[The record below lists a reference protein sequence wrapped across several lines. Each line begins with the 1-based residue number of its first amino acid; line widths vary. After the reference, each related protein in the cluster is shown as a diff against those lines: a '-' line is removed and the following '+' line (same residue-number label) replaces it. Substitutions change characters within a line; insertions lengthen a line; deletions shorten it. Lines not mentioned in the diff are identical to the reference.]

1 MPTPEDYQDLAPFT
15 LDELVRAANSVLS
28 DDPSL
33 RVLPRTIRYHIAKG
47 LLPPPSGPPRYA
59 RYGYEH
65 LVKVVQIRR
74 DQSRGKGA
82 SEVGLGDRGAKQ
94 SMASPAEQS
103 AKPDQSVNA
112 YVPAGGEGFKATQV
126 LRVPLNPAV
135 TLEVSCEVDLQ
146 EALEDCLVEVRRLL
160 RSMPEIT

>member
-94 SMASPAEQS
+94 SMASQAE
-103 AKPDQSVNA
+103 QSVNA
-112 YVPAGGEGFKATQV
+112 YVPAGGESFKATHV